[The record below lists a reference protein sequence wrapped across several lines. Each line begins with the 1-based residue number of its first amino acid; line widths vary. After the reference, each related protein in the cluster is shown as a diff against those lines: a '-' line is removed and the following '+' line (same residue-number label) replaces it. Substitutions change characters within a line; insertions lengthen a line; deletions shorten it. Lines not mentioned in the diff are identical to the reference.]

1 MGNKLDHPDVQ
12 LSSEKFVIVTG
23 GNAGIGYETAKSLAA
38 MGARVCIACRS
49 EEKAK
54 AVSGNSLKQTLII
67 IITLMLTVPQTPL

>member
-23 GNAGIGYETAKSLAA
+23 GNAGIGYETAKTLAA

-54 AVSGNSLKQTLII
+54 AVSGNSLIVK
-67 IITLMLTVPQTPL
+67 ITLMLTVPQTPL